1 MPPIVDALLA
11 AGGMPRATDPLY
23 PLTQGRPKAMLEVA
37 GRPMIQ
43 YVLDALSAAR
53 TIRSVVVVG
62 LMPDAHPAVRALTCA
77 LPITFLPGRG
87 GLVDNLAS
95 AGAWAQALPEP
106 PTHLLATSSD
116 IPLLTG
122 AMVDWNVSTSLETDH
137 DAYYNL
143 VRRDVMEARFPGVRR
158 SYFRLR
164 DGVFC
169 GADLNLLSLRVLNS
183 YNPAWRRI
191 IDARKNVFAQARLVG
206 FDVLGLGALG
216 LLPIDWAQDRIRER
230 LGVNGRVLIC
240 PHAEA
245 GMDVDRPDH
254 LAVVSRALSA
264 VGSA

>member
-11 AGGMPRATDPLY
+11 AGGVPGLGDPLY
-23 PLTQGRPKAMLEVA
+23 PLTQSRPKALLEIA
-37 GRPMIQ
+37 GKPMIQ
-43 YVLDALSAAR
+43 YVLDALGGSR
-53 TIRSVVVVG
+53 VIRSIVVVG
-62 LMPDAHPAVRALTCA
+62 LMPETDPAVKALTCA
-77 LPITFLPGRG
+77 LPLTFLQGRG
-87 GLVDNLAS
+87 SLVDNLAA

-116 IPLLTG
+116 IPLLTA

-143 VRRDVMEARFPGVRR
+143 IPRRLMEARFPGVRR
-158 SYFRLR
+158 TYFRLR

-169 GADLNLLSLRVLNS
+169 GADLNLLNLRVLNS

-191 IDARKNVFAQARLVG
+191 IDARKNVLAQAQLVG
-206 FDVLGLGALG
+206 FDVLALGALG
-216 LLPIDWAQDRIRER
+216 VLPIGWAQDRIRER
-230 LGVNGRVLIC
+230 LGVSGRVVIC

-254 LAVVSRALSA
+254 LTVVTRALA
-264 VGSA
+264 AA